1 MDAYGYNALAGFFG
15 SSSRKERRNEELR
28 YMQAI
33 SQMQNQQQA
42 QEDAQRQA
50 FQQSIDQS
58 YSIANNLLT
67 GQHARQQDK
76 EKIRQMSDD
85 YLTPINDML
94 RQYGSYEKAK
104 QFGIDRLIS
113 EYQYKLNNNDF
124 VYQVSQNKQNLAKLI
139 QAQDQG
145 KGHLISIK
153 DKTNLQLFQDGK
165 TDKITWRGSLDS
177 ELDQSF
183 LNDMTVEENVGLE
196 SYLRANQSALLA
208 DYAYHVSDDPNAE
221 EKIRYA
227 NANPESLITS
237 GYLQERM
244 GVQGVEKADFGTKE
258 IKTTLGTE
266 LVKGLETAPKATGAQ
281 LREYSYADIFKAS
294 GAGQYYDMLV
304 GYDENSRPIVKNS
317 IVAQTSGEIFT
328 NPDMQE
334 KVLRQVFG
342 NRVQFDD
349 GDFIIENFG
358 DGAGLFNFQGSMITE
373 DELGPLS
380 MEKNLDDML
389 IKGVFV
395 GQKAVGKDKFGRT
408 IEVLMTE
415 GESDLDPTNR
425 ASTINEKLAAL
436 DDVQFQPAYI
446 IQMEEDDMFQDDVY
460 YKELDMNYVNIAGL
474 DKDEKIN
481 ETLSST
487 RTNIANFAKDKKRK
501 EKQITLKNKA
511 QNQLSTIYSNG
522 DFTGIDVIAET
533 YATPVSMSML
543 NSGIDYKM
551 LPIVMTELLEG
562 AGNQARLDKT
572 ADTHSV
578 MMSAIQNLGILEQ
591 KDPELFEVLQSGN
604 LDLYYRY
611 KEKTTTKENV
621 KTLKSRSRL
630 WTKYFNY

>member
-15 SSSRKERRNEELR
+15 SSSRKERRNEELQ

-33 SQMQNQQQA
+33 SQMQDKQQA

-124 VYQVSQNKQNLAKLI
+124 VYQVSQNKENLAKII
-139 QAQDQG
+139 QAQNSN
-145 KGHLISIK
+145 KGHLISMRDK
-153 DKTNLQLFQDGK
+153 DNYAKFMNGETDAITYRGQLDGEID
-165 TDKITWRGSLDS
+165 T
-177 ELDQSF
+177 EFLDQ
-183 LNDMTVEENVGLE
+183 MTVEEKVGLE
-196 SYLRANQSALLA
+196 HYLLANQATLLA
-208 DYAYHVSDDPNAE
+208 DFEYHIGNNPNKDEIMKSVYQDPTLMMPYLE
-221 EKIRYA
+221 ERLAGK
-227 NANPESLITS
+227 
-237 GYLQERM
+237 Q
-244 GVQGVEKADFGTKE
+244 VADYGNKE

-266 LVKGLETAPKATGAQ
+266 LVKGLDMAPKATGAQ
-281 LREYSYADIFKAS
+281 LRQYSYGDIFKAS
-294 GAGQYYDMLV
+294 GADQYYDMLV

-342 NRVQFDD
+342 DRIQFDE

-395 GQKAVGKDKFGRT
+395 GQKAIGKDKFGRT
-408 IEVLMTE
+408 IEILMTE
-415 GESDLDPTNR
+415 GEADLDPTNR
-425 ASTINEKLAAL
+425 ASTINEKLAEL

-460 YKELDMNYVNIAGL
+460 YKELNMDYVNIAGL

-487 RTNIANFAKDKKRK
+487 RTNIANFAKDKIKR
-501 EKQITLKNKA
+501 EKQKKLKSKA
-511 QNQLSTIYSNG
+511 QNQLSTIYAEGNEG
-522 DFTGIDVIAET
+522 GVDLIAQT
-533 YATPVSMSML
+533 YSTPISISML
-543 NSGIDYKM
+543 NAGIDNKM
-551 LPIVMTELLEG
+551 LPIVMTELLEN
-562 AGNQARLDKT
+562 AGKAAINQET
-572 ADTHSV
+572 ANTHE
-578 MMSAIQNLGILEQ
+578 MMKVAIGNLSNLKKEN
-591 KDPELFEVLQSGN
+591 PELHEILASGN
-604 LDLYYRY
+604 LELYYRY
-611 KEKTTTKENV
+611 KEKVSTKEDVNNI
-621 KTLKSRSRL
+621 KSRARL

>member
-15 SSSRKERRNEELR
+15 SSSRKERRNEELQ

-33 SQMQNQQQA
+33 STMQDKQQA

-124 VYQVSQNKQNLAKLI
+124 VYQVSQNKGNLAKII
-139 QAQDQG
+139 QAQNSN
-145 KGHLISIK
+145 KGHLISMRDK
-153 DKTNLQLFQDGK
+153 DNYAKFMNGETDAITYRGQLDGEID
-165 TDKITWRGSLDS
+165 T
-177 ELDQSF
+177 EF
-183 LNDMTVEENVGLE
+183 LKDMTVEEKVGLE
-196 SYLRANQSALLA
+196 HYLLANQATLISDFEYHIGDHPNKNEIMKSVYQDPTLMMPYLEERLAGTQVA
-208 DYAYHVSDDPNAE
+208 DYGE
-221 EKIRYA
+221 
-227 NANPESLITS
+227 
-237 GYLQERM
+237 
-244 GVQGVEKADFGTKE
+244 KE

-266 LVKGLETAPKATGAQ
+266 LVKGLDMAPKATGAQ
-281 LREYSYADIFKAS
+281 LRQYSYGDIFKAS
-294 GAGQYYDMLV
+294 GADQYYDMLV

-342 NRVQFDD
+342 DRIQFDE

-389 IKGVFV
+389 IKGIFV
-395 GQKAVGKDKFGRT
+395 GQKAIGKDKFGRT
-408 IEVLMTE
+408 IEILMTE

-460 YKELDMNYVNIAGL
+460 YKELSMDYVNIAGL

-501 EKQITLKNKA
+501 EKQVALKKKA
-511 QNQLSTIYSNG
+511 QNQLSTIYAEGNEG
-522 DFTGIDVIAET
+522 GVDLIAQT
-533 YATPVSMSML
+533 YSTPIAISML
-543 NSGIDYKM
+543 NAGIDNKM

-562 AGNQARLDKT
+562 AGQQAKMNNT
-572 ADTHSV
+572 ANTHEI
-578 MMSAIQNLGILEQ
+578 MNSAIANLSRIKET
-591 KDPELFEVLQSGN
+591 DPELHQILTSGN
-604 LDLYYRY
+604 LELYYRY
-611 KEKTTTKENV
+611 KEKTATKEEVNN
-621 KTLKSRSRL
+621 LKSRSRL

>member
-15 SSSRKERRNEELR
+15 SSSRKERRNEELQ

-33 SQMQNQQQA
+33 SKMQDQQQA
-42 QEDAQRQA
+42 QEDAQRQS

-58 YSIANNLLT
+58 YSIANDLLT

-124 VYQVSQNKQNLAKLI
+124 VYQVSQNKENLAKII
-139 QAQDQG
+139 QAQNSN
-145 KGHLISIK
+145 KGHLISMRDK
-153 DKTNLQLFQDGK
+153 DNYAKFMNGETDAITYRGQLDGEID
-165 TDKITWRGSLDS
+165 T
-177 ELDQSF
+177 EF
-183 LNDMTVEENVGLE
+183 LNEMTVEEKVGLE
-196 SYLRANQSALLA
+196 HYLLANQATLLA
-208 DYAYHVSDDPNAE
+208 DFEYHIGDNPNKDE
-221 EKIRYA
+221 IMKSVQQDVTLMM
-227 NANPESLITS
+227 P
-237 GYLQERM
+237 YLEQRLA
-244 GVQGVEKADFGTKE
+244 GTQIADYGEKE

-266 LVKGLETAPKATGAQ
+266 LVKGLDMAPKATGAQ
-281 LREYSYADIFKAS
+281 LRQYSYGDIFKAS
-294 GAGQYYDMLV
+294 GADQYYDMLV

-342 NRVQFDD
+342 DRIQFDE

-389 IKGVFV
+389 IKGIFV
-395 GQKAVGKDKFGRT
+395 GQKAIGKDKFGRT

-415 GESDLDPTNR
+415 GEADLDPTNR
-425 ASTINEKLAAL
+425 ASTINEKLATL

-460 YKELDMNYVNIAGL
+460 YKELSMDYVNIAGL

-487 RTNIANFAKDKKRK
+487 RTNIANFAKDKIKR
-501 EKQITLKNKA
+501 EKQKKLKDKA
-511 QNQLSTIYSNG
+511 QNQLSTIYAEGNEG
-522 DFTGIDVIAET
+522 GVDLIAQT
-533 YATPVSMSML
+533 YSTPIAISML
-543 NSGIDYKM
+543 NAGIDNKM
-551 LPIVMTELLEG
+551 LPIVITELLEN
-562 AGNQARLDKT
+562 AGKAAINQKT
-572 ADTHSV
+572 ANTHE
-578 MMSAIQNLGILEQ
+578 MMKVAIGNLSNLKKEN
-591 KDPELFEVLQSGN
+591 PELHEILASGN
-604 LDLYYRY
+604 LELYYRY
-611 KEKTTTKENV
+611 KEKVSTKEDINNI
-621 KTLKSRSRL
+621 KSRARL